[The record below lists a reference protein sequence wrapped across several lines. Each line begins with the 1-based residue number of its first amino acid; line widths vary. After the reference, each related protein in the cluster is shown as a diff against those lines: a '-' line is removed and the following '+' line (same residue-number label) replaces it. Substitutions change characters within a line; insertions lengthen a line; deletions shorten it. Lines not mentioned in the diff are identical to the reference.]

1 MPIPSLRREFHDTIL
16 PLYTPSKPPSYR
28 SNASSP
34 IQIISQD
41 WPHDQP
47 RESENLVQTRTE
59 NIVQTRTE
67 NNSNRLLKC
76 LSGCGNLS
84 IIFLKCVV
92 LIILSPILLLLF
104 FIIAIFGD
112 IETFGIFVGSGM
124 VVIGLTILIWYYI
137 T

>member
-59 NIVQTRTE
+59 N
-67 NNSNRLLKC
+67 NSNRLLKC

-84 IIFLKCVV
+84 FIFLKCVV

-104 FIIAIFGD
+104 FMIAIFGD
-112 IETFGIFVGSGM
+112 IETFGIIVGSGM